1 LFPFYQQTNLGQLH
15 QASLMSVRNNIIAI
29 VAISCIAVGSL
40 WAIGNLTKQTPT
52 ADVSHVNGTLLLAE
66 RSTFN
71 GTNPDITVKV
81 DVPRKLV
88 VVNKDVVIHDLQIKD
103 KTGGILNFETAP
115 LRTEQHFNA
124 AIVAYKP
131 GTYEYFCSYHPT
143 MRGKIIASS
152 TEAPQLTN

>member
-1 LFPFYQQTNLGQLH
+1 V
-15 QASLMSVRNNIIAI
+15 SLRNNVIAV

-40 WAIGNLTKQTPT
+40 WAIGNLTKETQQ
-52 ADVSHVNGTLLLAE
+52 ADVSHVEGILLLAE

-71 GTNPDITVKV
+71 DTNPSISAHVG
-81 DVPRKLV
+81 VPEKLV
-88 VVNKDVVIHDLQIKD
+88 VVNKDIVIHDFQIKD
-103 KTGGILNFETAP
+103 KTGGILDFETAP

-143 MRGKIIASS
+143 MRGKIIA
-152 TEAPQLTN
+152 TAAN